1 MDDADEFDAG
11 EDPNASPV
19 SPQQLIG
26 GTPILDLSAYSL
38 NPNVRILAKTE
49 YLNPSGSIK
58 DRIAQHMLSNAER
71 TGRLKPGMTVVAAT
85 TVMPGLRSP
94 DASAWLMM
102 CCAMRSLME
111 PDGFRYSHLAM
122 ILTFGLREY

>member
-1 MDDADEFDAG
+1 MDGADEFDAG

-38 NPNVRILAKTE
+38 NPNVRILPKRR

-58 DRIAQHMLSNAER
+58 DRVAQHMLSNAER

-85 TVMPGLRSP
+85 SGNTG
-94 DASAWLMM
+94 SAIRHGVR
-102 CCAMRSLME
+102 AARV
-111 PDGFRYSHLAM
+111 RVHRHHQ
-122 ILTFGLREY
+122 REDQQGEGG